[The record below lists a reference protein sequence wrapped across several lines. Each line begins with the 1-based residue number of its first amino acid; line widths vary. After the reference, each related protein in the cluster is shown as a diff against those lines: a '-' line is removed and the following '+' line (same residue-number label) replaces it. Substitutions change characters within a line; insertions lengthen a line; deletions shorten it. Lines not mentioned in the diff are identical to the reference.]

1 MRISS
6 PRLRRLDNALAGLPA
21 ESDAML
27 ISDLDGYLAGVIVC
41 PELILPGE
49 WLPLVW
55 GSDAGGSP
63 FADEREARWYV
74 ELVMEHYNAIIRT
87 LTRGQGR
94 YTPFLEVD
102 ARHDEILWELWIEG
116 FEAAMKLRPDS
127 WMQVVETGDER
138 ASAALAGM
146 ITLAEIARD
155 ESDLERD
162 AIEALTQEA
171 PDLIPG
177 WVELLNHWRLEYH
190 ATAPAADVPHPVKVG
205 RNEPCPCGSGRKHKK
220 CCGLVP

>member
-6 PRLRRLDNALAGLPA
+6 PRLRRLDNALADLPA

-27 ISDLDGYLAGVIVC
+27 LSELDGYLAGVIVC

-55 GSDAGGSP
+55 SSDGSGSP

-74 ELVMEHYNAIIRT
+74 GLVMEHYNAIVRT
-87 LTRGQGR
+87 LGKGQGR

-102 ARHDEILWELWIEG
+102 VRHAEVLWELWIEG
-116 FEAAMKLRPDS
+116 FETAMKLRSDS
-127 WMQVVETGDER
+127 WMQVADSGDED
-138 ASAALAGM
+138 AAAALAHLV
-146 ITLAEIARD
+146 TLAEIARN
-155 ESDLERD
+155 ESDLDREVID
-162 AIEALTQEA
+162 SLTDEA

-177 WVELLNHWRLEYH
+177 CIELLNMWRLEHY
-190 ATAPAADVPHPVKVG
+190 AASPVSPRASSTAKIG
-205 RNEPCPCGSGRKHKK
+205 RNDPCPCGSGRKYKK
-220 CCGLVP
+220 CCGLN